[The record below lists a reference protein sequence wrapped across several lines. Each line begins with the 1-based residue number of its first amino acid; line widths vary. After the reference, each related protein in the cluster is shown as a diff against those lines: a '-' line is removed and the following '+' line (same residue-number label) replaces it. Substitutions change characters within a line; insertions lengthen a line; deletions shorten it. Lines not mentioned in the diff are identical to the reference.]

1 MLELFQ
7 TEWCPASRL
16 VRQRLTELGL
26 DYVNRQVPVEREART
41 ALREL
46 TGADTIPALRLEN
59 GSVIVGEENVSPT
72 SESTSPNHRMPNRID
87 GRRKRRAV
95 ATWRRSANAPP
106 AGYTLSEAT
115 GLPFRE
121 AVERVRVELR
131 AEGFGVLCEID
142 VQATLREKLGIEREP
157 YTILGACNPTLAHE
171 ALEAEPDLGVLL
183 PCNVIVYRT
192 EGRTHVSAVD
202 AERMLSI
209 VGGEQLAPIAT
220 EVTRRL
226 ADVVARTAGKAATHT
241 TG

>member
-7 TEWCPASRL
+7 TEWCPASRR

-46 TGADTIPALRLEN
+46 TGADTIPVLRLEN
-59 GSVIVGEENVSPT
+59 GSVIVGEESVLAYLG
-72 SESTSPNHRMPNRID
+72 EHIAESPNAESH
-87 GRRKRRAV
+87 RRKAAKARR
-95 ATWRRSANAPP
+95 R
-106 AGYTLSEAT
+106 YLE
-115 GLPFRE
+115 E
-121 AVERVRVELR
+121 E
-131 AEGFGVLCEID
+131 CECPHNW
-142 VQATLREKLGIEREP
+142 LYEREP
-157 YTILGACNPTLAHE
+157 YTILGACNPPLAHE

-183 PCNVIVYRT
+183 PCNVIVYRS

-209 VGGEQLAPIAT
+209 VGSEQLAPIAT

-226 ADVVARTAGKAATHT
+226 ADVVTRTAGKAATHA